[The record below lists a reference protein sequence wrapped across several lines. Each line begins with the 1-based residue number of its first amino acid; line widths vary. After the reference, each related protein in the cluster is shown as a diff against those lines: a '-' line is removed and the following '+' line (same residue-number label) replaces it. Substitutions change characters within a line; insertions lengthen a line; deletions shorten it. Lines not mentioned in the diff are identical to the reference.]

1 MAKSLD
7 LLPPMKNST
16 QSFGAVIRAAAKRGA
31 AANHIKP
38 QFSVPKM
45 KQVAKLAQT
54 MGHTVTAYTVN
65 GDGGFTITAAD
76 PSTSPNAS
84 GPSEWD

>member
-7 LLPPMKNST
+7 MPSVKKIS
-16 QSFGAVIRAAAKRGA
+16 QSFGTVIRAAAKRGA
-31 AANHIKP
+31 AATHIKP
-38 QFSVPKM
+38 KFSVPKM

-54 MGHTVTAYTVN
+54 MGQTVTAYTVN

-76 PSTSPNAS
+76 PSTLPNAS

>member
-1 MAKSLD
+1 MTETIQ
-7 LLPPMKNST
+7 LLNPVKASK
-16 QSFGAVIRAAAKRGA
+16 QGFGAIIRAAAKRGA
-31 AANHIKP
+31 ANDKPKP

-54 MGHTVTAYTVN
+54 MGQTVTGYTIN
-65 GDGGFTITAAD
+65 GDGGFTITAAVPGISD
-76 PSTSPNAS
+76 TT